1 MQRRRRVVTGF
12 RKAGAGVA
20 SRAKLS
26 AKPKCKT
33 APMAALMTAA
43 ALWAATLS
51 APAQAASA
59 AVMMSVDSLTI
70 AQRGH
75 WYMRPLEVADAVRDS
90 GLMAPDRTRVT
101 AIHWRYSLTRAPGE
115 WQVMLCQEERC
126 AMLAA
131 RRGKLTLP
139 TRELATAPFSLKVYR
154 NGRGVLKPAAHLDDI
169 QLVIDVESL
178 EGA

>member
-1 MQRRRRVVTGF
+1 
-12 RKAGAGVA
+12 
-20 SRAKLS
+20 
-26 AKPKCKT
+26 
-33 APMAALMTAA
+33 MAAWMTAT

-51 APAQAASA
+51 TPAQAASA
-59 AVMMSVDSLTI
+59 AVMMSVESLTI

-75 WYMRPLEVADAVRDS
+75 WYMRPLAVADAVRDS

-115 WQVMLCQEERC
+115 WQIMLCQEERC
-126 AMLAA
+126 AMLEA